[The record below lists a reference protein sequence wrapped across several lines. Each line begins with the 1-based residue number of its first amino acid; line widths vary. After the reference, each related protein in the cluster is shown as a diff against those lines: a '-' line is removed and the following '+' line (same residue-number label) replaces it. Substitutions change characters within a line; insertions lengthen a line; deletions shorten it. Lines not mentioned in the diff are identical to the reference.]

1 MFTRF
6 SSNITASFTSL
17 SRRLVLSSALIA
29 VTGASSI
36 AFAQSAE
43 APDVLIKRISS
54 EVIESVR
61 TDTSIQ
67 AGDLKKV
74 TELVDA
80 KILPHTNFERM
91 TAMAAGRNWRAAT
104 PEQQKRLQGEF
115 KQLLIRTY
123 AGAMVQIKDQK
134 LDVKPLRA
142 AAEDTEVVV
151 RSQVIGKGDP
161 IQLDY
166 RMEKTAGG
174 WKVYD
179 LNVLGVWLVE
189 SYRNQFQNEITKG
202 GLDGLITT
210 LSDRNKLLAGKK
222 TS

>member
-1 MFTRF
+1 MFTRLT
-6 SSNITASFTSL
+6 SSFTSL
-17 SRRLVLSSALIA
+17 SRRLVLSSALLA
-29 VTGASSI
+29 VAGASSI
-36 AFAQSAE
+36 ALAQSAE

-142 AAEDTEVVV
+142 AVEDTEVVV

>member
-1 MFTRF
+1 
-6 SSNITASFTSL
+6 
-17 SRRLVLSSALIA
+17 
-29 VTGASSI
+29 
-36 AFAQSAE
+36 
-43 APDVLIKRISS
+43 
-54 EVIESVR
+54 VIESVR

-142 AAEDTEVVV
+142 AVEDTEVVV

>member
-1 MFTRF
+1 MLNLFKSTRR
-6 SSNITASFTSL
+6 IVLAASL
-17 SRRLVLSSALIA
+17 GLIA
-29 VTGASSI
+29 SA
-36 AFAQSAE
+36 AFAQAE
-43 APDVLIKRISS
+43 APDALIKRVST
-54 EVIESVR
+54 EVLSAVKADSAVQGGDVR
-61 TDTSIQ
+61 
-67 AGDLKKV
+67 KV
-74 TELVDA
+74 AEIVDG

-91 TAMAAGRNWRAAT
+91 TAMATGRNWRTAT
-104 PEQQKRLQGEF
+104 PEQQKKLQTEF
-115 KQLLIRTY
+115 KQLLVHTY

-142 AAEDTEVVV
+142 AAEDTEVIV
-151 RSQVIGKGDP
+151 RSQVIGGSEP

-202 GLDGLITT
+202 GVDGLINT
-210 LSDRNKLLAGKK
+210 LTERNKRLASKK
-222 TS
+222 A

>member
-6 SSNITASFTSL
+6 FTQFTSL
-17 SRRLVLSSALIA
+17 TRRSVLASALVSVA
-29 VTGASSI
+29 
-36 AFAQSAE
+36 AFAGGSAVAQAALE
-43 APDVLIKRISS
+43 APDVLIKRISA
-54 EVIESVR
+54 EVIDSVKA
-61 TDTSIQ
+61 DSSIQ
-67 AGDLKKV
+67 GGDLKKV

-80 KILPHTNFERM
+80 KILPHTDFERM
-91 TAMAAGRNWRAAT
+91 TAMAAGRNWRGAT
-104 PEQQKRLQGEF
+104 SEQQKRLQGEF

-151 RSQVIGKGDP
+151 RSQVLGKGEP

-166 RMEKTAGG
+166 RMEKTTTG

-189 SYRNQFQNEITKG
+189 SYRNQFQNEITKNG
-202 GLDGLITT
+202 MDGLITT

-222 TS
+222 